1 MKKIIITIALLFF
14 TLTANAAWQ
23 IDAEQSSVTFVST
36 KQEHIR
42 EIHKIPGVSGSISV
56 KGELAMT
63 LDLSTIE
70 SGIEIRNE
78 RMREMLFK
86 IATFPAATITAQLPD
101 LSRKTKLDKFD
112 AELNLHG
119 LSKTIPVE
127 ALVTRTA
134 KGEIMASLTQPIII
148 SASDFGLEAGVAALQ
163 KIAGL
168 TSIGNSVPVYVTLV
182 FKKTS

>member
-1 MKKIIITIALLFF
+1 MKKTILTFALFIF
-14 TLTANAAWQ
+14 SFAANAVWQ
-23 IDAEQSSVTFVST
+23 IDTEQSSVTFVST

-56 KGELAMT
+56 KGELAMA
-63 LDLSTIE
+63 LDLSSIE
-70 SGIEIRNE
+70 SGIDIRNQ
-78 RMREMLFK
+78 RMKEMLFNV
-86 IATFPAATITAQLPD
+86 ATFPTATITAQLPD

-112 AELNLHG
+112 AQLNLHG
-119 LSKTIPVE
+119 LTKTIQVE

-163 KIAGL
+163 KVTGL
-168 TSIGNSVPVYVTLV
+168 TSIGTSVPVYVTLV